1 MPRQRK
7 PESTKHLAGT
17 QRRDRTVGPGPDFG
31 QGDPVRAPIGMP
43 DPVRKIFHKLLRVL
57 PGEVLAP
64 ADVFL
69 LVQLAEALWIRGEAM
84 RALADNEDGGIL
96 LADKVH
102 GGQLKKHPALTVWRM
117 AAAEVTSIGVKFG
130 LSPKER
136 AALADLMAADVEEDP
151 FENFLRQKNDSSG

>member
-7 PESTKHLAGT
+7 PENTKRLAGT

-43 DPVRKIFHKLLRVL
+43 DPVRKIFHKLLKVI
-57 PGEVLAP
+57 PGDVLAP
-64 ADVFL
+64 AYVFL

-84 RALADNEDGGIL
+84 RALTDGEDKGIL
-96 LADKVH
+96 LTDSVH
-102 GGQLKKHPALTVWRM
+102 GGQPKKNPALTVWRM

-136 AALADLMAADVEEDP
+136 AALADLMAVGEEEDP
-151 FENFLRQKNDSSG
+151 FESFLRQKNDSSG